1 MASIAPSERLR
12 RELDQIVAGVG
23 DEHDPI
29 EMIDRLRRPA
39 DPAVGARGRGDRLR
53 ELKARYRRILDEAGP
68 AVEASAG
75 LLALA
80 ADYRAAYPSAA
91 AVIER
96 ELDALVCHLLPPRAP
111 QADPQHQPARSDF
124 VEVRRRAKVIG
135 RFPRRNVGALAR
147 VGRARTLQPRMAQ
160 DHDDTAGGGRD
171 PTAAAWP
178 SQRARSIVN
187 DRGR

>member
-1 MASIAPSERLR
+1 MRYALMASIAPSERLR
-12 RELDQIVAGVG
+12 RELDQIVAAVG

-39 DPAVGARGRGDRLR
+39 DPAVGARGQGDRLR

-91 AVIER
+91 AVIKR
-96 ELDALVCHLLPPRAP
+96 ELDALVCHLLPPEHRKRI
-111 QADPQHQPARSDF
+111 RSTNLLD
-124 VEVRRRAKVIG
+124 
-135 RFPRRNVGALAR
+135 
-147 VGRARTLQPRMAQ
+147 RTSSRS
-160 DHDDTAGGGRD
+160 GGGR
-171 PTAAAWP
+171 
-178 SQRARSIVN
+178 R
-187 DRGR
+187 